1 MTVQRKRHIAK
12 AISYRLLGSVQTV
25 IIGYILTGSVY
36 ISSIAG
42 GVELIVK
49 PVLYYIHERIWYKW
63 ISYGIEKNTTTK
75 EL

>member
-49 PVLYYIHERIWYKW
+49 PVLYYIHERIWYRW
-63 ISYGIEKNTTTK
+63 IKFGLTNKDE
-75 EL
+75 E

>member
-49 PVLYYIHERIWYKW
+49 PVLYYIHERIWYRW
-63 ISYGIEKNTTTK
+63 IKFGLINRDK
-75 EL
+75 E

>member
-25 IIGYILTGSVY
+25 IIGYVLTGSVY

-49 PVLYYIHERIWYKW
+49 PVLYYMHERIWYRW
-63 ISYGIEKNTTTK
+63 IKFGLINKDK
-75 EL
+75 E

>member
-49 PVLYYIHERIWYKW
+49 PVLYYIHERIWYRW
-63 ISYGIEKNTTTK
+63 IKFGLINKDK
-75 EL
+75 E

>member
-1 MTVQRKRHIAK
+1 MTVLRKRHIAK

-25 IIGYILTGSVY
+25 IIGYVLTGSVY

-49 PVLYYIHERIWYKW
+49 PVLYYMHERIWYRW
-63 ISYGIEKNTTTK
+63 IKFGLINKDK
-75 EL
+75 E

>member
-12 AISYRLLGSVQTV
+12 ALSYRLFGSIQTV
-25 IIGYILTGSVY
+25 IIGYVLTGSVY

-49 PVLYYIHERIWYKW
+49 PVLYYVHERIWYRW
-63 ISYGIEKNTTTK
+63 IKFGLINKDK
-75 EL
+75 E

>member
-1 MTVQRKRHIAK
+1 MTVKRKRHIAK

-25 IIGYILTGSVY
+25 IIGYVLTGSVY

-49 PVLYYIHERIWYKW
+49 PVLYYMHERIWYRW
-63 ISYGIEKNTTTK
+63 IKFGLINKDK
-75 EL
+75 E